1 MIICDEIGEERDR
14 IQSALAQKMADLPA
28 VFSSATKQVKMGDKS
43 INKTNAFKE
52 WKKDLIQ
59 RIFGDDNDELSSL
72 MTQQP
77 QESEIIASV
86 DKGDGYQSDFKAKIM
101 AMTES
106 YNEIIGDIKN
116 QADVSYDKF
125 EKKRQKA

>member
-1 MIICDEIGEERDR
+1 
-14 IQSALAQKMADLPA
+14 
-28 VFSSATKQVKMGDKS
+28 
-43 INKTNAFKE
+43 
-52 WKKDLIQ
+52 
-59 RIFGDDNDELSSL
+59 

-116 QADVSYDKF
+116 
-125 EKKRQKA
+125 